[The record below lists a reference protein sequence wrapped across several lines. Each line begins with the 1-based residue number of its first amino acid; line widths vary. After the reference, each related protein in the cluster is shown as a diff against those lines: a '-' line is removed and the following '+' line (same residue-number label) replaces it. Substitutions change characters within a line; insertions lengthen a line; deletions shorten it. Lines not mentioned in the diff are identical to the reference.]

1 MKKTFIFG
9 IIVLA
14 VALLASQIVQAQE
27 TTYLSNVGEP
37 STGSLAVGSDSW
49 LADGFYTG
57 NNGSGYI
64 LNSVQLGM
72 ADASG
77 DPNGFTVMIFSSSIG
92 GVDVYPVSSLDTLNG
107 STDPTTVGIYTYTPA
122 ANLTLLPDTGYYIV
136 LTAATAVANGAYDW
150 SYSNYSYDPSGG
162 WQAPLA
168 GGAVDN
174 YQSSNGTRWNYLLSD
189 GVSQYAINATAVP
202 EPSELA
208 LGALGALLLGIR
220 RWRKSSR

>member
-14 VALLASQIVQAQE
+14 VALLAPQINQAQE
-27 TTYLSNVGEP
+27 TTYLSNLGEP

-77 DPNGFTVMIFSSSIG
+77 DPSGFTVMIYSSSIIG
-92 GVDVYPVSSLDTLNG
+92 AEFYPVSSLDTLNG

-122 ANLTLLPDTGYYIV
+122 ANLTLSPSTPYFIV

-150 SYSNYSYDPSGG
+150 SYSNYRYNPSGG

-168 GGAVDN
+168 VGAVDD
-174 YQSSNGTRWNYLLSD
+174 YQSSNGTDWNLFGD
-189 GVSQYAINATAVP
+189 DFSQYAINAAAVP

-208 LGALGALLLGIR
+208 LGALGTLLLGIR
-220 RWRKSSR
+220 RWRNSSR